1 MLEIACF
8 DLTSAETALQSVADR
23 IELCSHLEHGG
34 LTPNL
39 EEFRYLKGKY
49 RMPIRVMIRPSA
61 GSFFYSAQEFE
72 QMKTDLILFGEAGAD
87 GFVFGVLEEK
97 HIDLNKNRELL
108 TLASGLPCVFHRAV
122 DRTQD
127 YHKALNQIAGLG
139 FAGVLTSGHA
149 GSAAAGIDNLKLAV
163 AQFGTQMEVI
173 IGGGIRST
181 NIAGIAQK
189 TGGTAFHSSAI
200 PPYEFFANPEEIK
213 NIKAALKPT

>member
-72 QMKTDLILFGEAGAD
+72 KMKTDLILFGEAGAD
-87 GFVFGVLEEK
+87 GFVFGILEEK
-97 HIDLNKNRELL
+97 NIDLNKNRELL
-108 TLASGLPCVFHRAV
+108 NLAGGLPCVFHRAV

-127 YHKALNQIAGLG
+127 YWAALDQIAGLG

-149 GSAAAGIDNLKLAV
+149 ENAMAGQENLKMAV
-163 AQFGTQMEVI
+163 EKFGSQMEVL

-181 NIAGIAQK
+181 NVSEIAQK

-213 NIKAALKPT
+213 KIKAALGLD